1 MKPNAFDFQMRS
13 FALFAADVLVCIG
26 FYRAPSYYQHR
37 IQMRGLH
44 SCALDSPN
52 TRSQPSKGDVFSSLY
67 FSN

>member
-52 TRSQPSKGDVFSSLY
+52 TRSLCSKDDVLSS
-67 FSN
+67 FCSSN